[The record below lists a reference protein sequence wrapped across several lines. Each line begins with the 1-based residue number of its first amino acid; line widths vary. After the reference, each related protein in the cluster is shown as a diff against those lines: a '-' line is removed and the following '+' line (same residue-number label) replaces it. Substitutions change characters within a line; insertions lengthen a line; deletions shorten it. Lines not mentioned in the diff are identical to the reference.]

1 MSTYITRVKNP
12 KTGEFTD
19 ALMID
24 DFYGRHKYG
33 LQFAKT
39 AEVLDVDNL
48 DFELEFDDD
57 EPVTTPFSKFH
68 FFRSVKENYGEHVS
82 DEKSG

>member
-12 KTGEFTD
+12 ETGEFTD

-24 DFYGRHKYG
+24 DYYGRHHYG

-39 AEVLDVDNL
+39 AQVLDVENL
-48 DFELEFDDD
+48 DFELEFD
-57 EPVTTPFSKFH
+57 EEAPRTPFSKFH
-68 FFRSVKENYGEHVS
+68 FFRSDKENYGEHIV
-82 DEKSG
+82 DKTTG

>member
-12 KTGEFTD
+12 DTGQFTD

-24 DFYGRHKYG
+24 DYFGRHRYG

-39 AEVLDVDNL
+39 NTVLDVDNL
-48 DFELEFDDD
+48 KYELEFDE
-57 EPVTTPFSKFH
+57 EPPQTPFSKFH
-68 FFRSVKENYGEHVS
+68 FFRSNKENYGEHI
-82 DEKSG
+82 EQN

>member
-24 DFYGRHKYG
+24 DYFGQHRYG
-33 LQFAKT
+33 LQFAKDR
-39 AEVLDVDNL
+39 EVHDVDNL
-48 DFELEFDDD
+48 DFDLEFDDK
-57 EPVTTPFSKFH
+57 PAKTPFSKFH
-68 FFRSVKENYGEHVS
+68 FFRSAKENYGEHIT
-82 DEKSG
+82 DEKSRP

>member
-12 KTGEFTD
+12 STGEFTD

-24 DFYGRHKYG
+24 DYFGRHKYG

-39 AEVLDVDNL
+39 NVVLDVDSL
-48 DFELEFDDD
+48 DYELEFDDE
-57 EPVTTPFSKFH
+57 EPTTPFSKFQ
-68 FFRSVKENYGEHVS
+68 FFRSNKENYGEHI
-82 DEKSG
+82 E